1 MNYHAVLRGTA
12 KAAAWLFVL
21 AYAVTLLPVLLLGFV
36 AYSDQQ
42 YRGCPGAMQC
52 SDAGSVVGL
61 ASIYVLAAPLAW
73 FGFRALRKAAA
84 SRGGEV
90 DA

>member
-1 MNYHAVLRGTA
+1 MNHRAIFGGIAR
-12 KAAAWLFVL
+12 AAAWLVVV
-21 AYAVTLLPVLLLGFV
+21 AYAAMLLPALLVGFA
-36 AYSDQQ
+36 AYSDYH
-42 YRGCPGAMQC
+42 YRGCPEAMQC
-52 SDAGSVVGL
+52 SDAGSVATSVF
-61 ASIYVLAAPLAW
+61 IYVLAAPFVW